1 MSFWTTVKEGAK
13 NALYSYIGNIQKGV
27 IEIVDINSQLDTSVM
42 GVLPSDMLKVE
53 APVDAGGVSEE
64 PESNLK
70 PFKVDYGLDNK
81 LKNSVMGENAKKF
94 VDNTLNAEN
103 SVLYDPDTWL
113 ETTTTNNL
121 QSLNTKRFTVQFNPS
136 EIQLSGYGGGMYSK
150 LDYTTEGDGINFES
164 MNPRITLTVNL
175 IFDEADPLNAFM
187 GDKFKIS
194 ASNIFKNA
202 VVQSSDLI
210 QTNLSKYLSRNG
222 KETVQDKAEAFTAAL
237 RNEGTRIITFKWGD
251 MCYTGTLIR
260 VSVQYTMFDTSG
272 TPVRAIVTL
281 SMVCLDLAGKATAL
295 ESDPMVQE
303 WLGYYKKAFSNST
316 FGLGS
321 VATSAQKV
329 TGNIL
334 NLNL

>member
-1 MSFWTTVKEGAK
+1 MSFWSTVKEGAK
-13 NALYSYIGNIQKGV
+13 NAFNSYIGNIQKGV
-27 IEIVDINSQLDTSVM
+27 IEIVDINSHLDKSVEA
-42 GVLPSDMLKVE
+42 VLPPNMLNFE
-53 APVDAGGVSEE
+53 DPVDAGGVSSE
-64 PESNLK
+64 PSVK
-70 PFKVDYGLDNK
+70 SFTKDYDLDNK
-81 LKNSVMGENAKKF
+81 LKNSIMGENAKKF
-94 VDNTLNAEN
+94 VDNTLNANN
-103 SVLYDPDTWL
+103 SVSYDSDTWL
-113 ETTTTNNL
+113 ETTTTNNVK
-121 QSLNTKRFTVQFNPS
+121 SLNTKRFTVQFNPN

-150 LDYTTEGDGINFES
+150 LDYTTDGDGINFETT
-164 MNPRITLTVNL
+164 NPRITLTMNL

-187 GDKFKIS
+187 GDKFNIS
-194 ASNIFKNA
+194 ASNIIKNV
-202 VVQSSDLI
+202 VVQPSDI
-210 QTNLSKYLSRNG
+210 FQTKASKYFSRNG
-222 KETVQDKAEAFTAAL
+222 RETVQDKAEAFTAAL

-281 SMVCLDLAGKATAL
+281 SMVCLDLAGKTSAID
-295 ESDPMVQE
+295 SDPMVQE
-303 WLGYYKKAFSNST
+303 WLGYYYKAFSSST